1 MGSLSFIWAEIT
13 GRCQLACT
21 HGYAESGPIGTHGT
35 MDRDDWM
42 RVIDDAAGLGTQM
55 IQFIGG

>member
-1 MGSLSFIWAEIT
+1 
-13 GRCQLACT
+13 
-21 HGYAESGPIGTHGT
+21 